1 MNQIQDAPDVME
13 RELVADNEELTPE
26 EKARLEAAFNQEVAK
41 SDKKEDEK
49 DPGEGLN
56 KIFGKIRKK

>member
-1 MNQIQDAPDVME
+1 MDE
-13 RELVADNEELTPE
+13 SEELTPE

-41 SDKKEDEK
+41 SDEK

>member
-1 MNQIQDAPDVME
+1 MSDKEN
-13 RELVADNEELTPE
+13 LTPE
-26 EKARLEAAFNQEVAK
+26 EKIRMEAAFNQEVAK

-56 KIFGKIRKK
+56 KIFGKIRKNK

>member
-1 MNQIQDAPDVME
+1 M
-13 RELVADNEELTPE
+13 NEELTPE
-26 EKARLEAAFNQEVAK
+26 EKMRLEAAMNQEVAK

-56 KIFGKIRKK
+56 KIFDKIRKKNK

>member
-1 MNQIQDAPDVME
+1 MS
-13 RELVADNEELTPE
+13 EELAPK
-26 EKARLEAAFNQEVAK
+26 EKMRLAAAMNQEVAK

-56 KIFGKIRKK
+56 KIFDKIRKKSK